1 MSGAAGKRKEKRA
14 KKEKADTPGFAGLW
28 GGGLVCGVILML
40 TPGSA
45 ILVGVLLLPL
55 AGLALA
61 MSRNGGGRTIQASLL
76 FGLASCVHPLHVLW
90 GGDTTPAAAIAL
102 LRQPMVVPV
111 GWIALLFGL
120 ASCVHPLHVLWGGDT
135 TPAAA
140 IALLRQPMVVP
151 VGWIALLA
159 GWLVSE
165 LATAALRIQ
174 SDIAAASQRRRMMAR
189 IGEIEDEWGPMPAAA
204 PLPPL

>member
-111 GWIALLFGL
+111 GWIALL
-120 ASCVHPLHVLWGGDT
+120 
-135 TPAAA
+135 
-140 IALLRQPMVVP
+140 
-151 VGWIALLA
+151 A